1 MPPMAA
7 MAMPIPAA
15 SLPPVLASPAEVK
28 AASSAWTPQL
38 ERGHRSRHGGAKMA
52 GAATFLIGGVA
63 ASASRRR
70 LRQSAKSKH
79 CKVVV
84 AVGSTIETLEKDEL
98 TDEELQSLF
107 DAASEGKDVVT
118 FDQAASLEGV
128 DAVLEEGAANV
139 EELKVIWGDP
149 DEPLDFEGFSRWYN
163 DVLKLYDSF
172 LWQDAVAPP
181 SDVFDDEEQGL
192 EDMNNL
198 DDEQLLEDAPA
209 VGVQVEQLSTSA
221 LKPKQKMMYGTLTDK
236 VPEYQKPPWKLAE
249 EIITGKTDDYLED
262 YSVEDEGAGRS
273 TEGMA
278 TPSAGG
284 GRQNVEITQLF
295 RQACDEKNL
304 LSFDALKEIS
314 EFEDMLE
321 QEDISE
327 EELEE
332 IWDELPKKN
341 GDFIDV
347 LAFRDLLA
355 KVDELFE
362 YVEEDEE
369 EDPEEQALMQV
380 EGKGGI
386 SKAKKRGL
394 QTVKQDLLDAIARLE
409 AQTDKPAGLGS
420 TEEKDGEVVK
430 LAGELEDVWRDQVG
444 DLNKFDGAKFEG
456 TWELIYSTSVKF
468 RRWGSVLNGVR
479 EIKNGEFEALVQKFS
494 PGDDSK
500 YESFNEYDMEEVFKA
515 PNEDGEEVELC
526 MRGQGSWRLGIQQNV
541 VTGEEDVVMKLEI
554 TNVEYD
560 TLEDTVEYC
569 GDKTLMSPMCRTF
582 SYGFLSYMDDEY
594 RVMRT
599 SLTGK
604 SLYIFQRIKD
614 EDPYQHAEA
623 LRPGGRLLV
632 HDFMVNDSLDG
643 PALGALWGLQHVT
656 VNAQG
661 LGLCPAEV
669 IRRMAQAGFEEN
681 KCQTHE
687 MIHGMTKLIVA
698 HKDDG
703 GYGQFSGDG
712 LGEAS
717 VAELQ
722 AEIKRLRKMLRPEL
736 RHTTTV
742 APPVALAGATVQGS
756 IAEEM
761 VLVLV
766 ISLMVMLWTVPLL
779 RPFRYCCETRLHKV
793 YPIITV
799 VNLLLLA
806 VTLHAL
812 KSITF
817 NDVFFALVN
826 GFEDAVEKTEQ
837 ILVGVAALVA
847 IAVVWKFKDRV
858 FEVLG
863 VENAASVFGDFRDW
877 ATCWSMK
884 RFHPVELFIWKVE
897 GLPSARLHSLNDV
910 FCEVSLGYNMTMKT
924 RVHHRAGHSCVFK
937 ETLQL
942 NFDPYDSEHRLT
954 LSIKSQ
960 EVVGAAEI
968 VQLQLGA
975 DKVRQLEEPASK
987 DLGSG
992 RPIGWGSKADTA
1004 VWAQENFKCMDLVRS
1019 LSCR

>member
-1 MPPMAA
+1 MAA
-7 MAMPIPAA
+7 MAMPTPAA
-15 SLPPVLASPAEVK
+15 SLPPVLASSPEAK
-28 AASSAWTPQL
+28 ASSAWTTQL
-38 ERGHRSRHGGAKMA
+38 EKGHRSSHGGAKMA
-52 GAATFLIGGVA
+52 GAASVPFLIGGVA

-70 LRQSAKSKH
+70 LRLSAKRKH
-79 CKVVV
+79 CKVVM

-209 VGVQVEQLSTSA
+209 VGVQVERLSTSA

-262 YSVEDEGAGRS
+262 YSVEDEGDSRRTDGL
-273 TEGMA
+273 A

-332 IWDELPKKN
+332 IWEELPKKN

-369 EDPEEQALMQV
+369 EEPEEQAIMQV

-420 TEEKDGEVVK
+420 TEEKDGEIVK

-515 PNEDGEEVELC
+515 PNEDGEQVELC

-541 VTGEEDVVMKLEI
+541 VTGEEDVVLKLEI

-614 EDPYQHAEA
+614 EDE
-623 LRPGGRLLV
+623 
-632 HDFMVNDSLDG
+632 
-643 PALGALWGLQHVT
+643 
-656 VNAQG
+656 
-661 LGLCPAEV
+661 
-669 IRRMAQAGFEEN
+669 
-681 KCQTHE
+681 
-687 MIHGMTKLIVA
+687 
-698 HKDDG
+698 
-703 GYGQFSGDG
+703 
-712 LGEAS
+712 
-717 VAELQ
+717 
-722 AEIKRLRKMLRPEL
+722 
-736 RHTTTV
+736 
-742 APPVALAGATVQGS
+742 
-756 IAEEM
+756 
-761 VLVLV
+761 
-766 ISLMVMLWTVPLL
+766 
-779 RPFRYCCETRLHKV
+779 
-793 YPIITV
+793 
-799 VNLLLLA
+799 
-806 VTLHAL
+806 
-812 KSITF
+812 
-817 NDVFFALVN
+817 
-826 GFEDAVEKTEQ
+826 
-837 ILVGVAALVA
+837 
-847 IAVVWKFKDRV
+847 
-858 FEVLG
+858 
-863 VENAASVFGDFRDW
+863 
-877 ATCWSMK
+877 
-884 RFHPVELFIWKVE
+884 
-897 GLPSARLHSLNDV
+897 
-910 FCEVSLGYNMTMKT
+910 
-924 RVHHRAGHSCVFK
+924 
-937 ETLQL
+937 
-942 NFDPYDSEHRLT
+942 
-954 LSIKSQ
+954 
-960 EVVGAAEI
+960 
-968 VQLQLGA
+968 
-975 DKVRQLEEPASK
+975 
-987 DLGSG
+987 
-992 RPIGWGSKADTA
+992 
-1004 VWAQENFKCMDLVRS
+1004 
-1019 LSCR
+1019 